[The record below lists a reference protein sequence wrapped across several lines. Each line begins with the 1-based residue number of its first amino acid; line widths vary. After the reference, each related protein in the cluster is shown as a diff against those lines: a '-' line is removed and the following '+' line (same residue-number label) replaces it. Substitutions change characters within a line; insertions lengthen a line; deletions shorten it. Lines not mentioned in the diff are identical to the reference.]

1 MFGPQKRV
9 GAENSIAADHQGK
22 RDSLK
27 ELAEL
32 KPRAKVRVPS
42 GGAVDRHQNT
52 WDRNAPIA
60 SVSYPTSGPGAIT
73 HSATR
78 FLAASSG
85 PGFRSPN
92 RDLPRHATLVACR
105 NRNEK
110 SRSGNSATT
119 SPGSSGRLP
128 RARVCG

>member
-60 SVSYPTSGPGAIT
+60 SVSYQTQAQAHDYPLGHP
-73 HSATR
+73 
-78 FLAASSG
+78 ASWLRLQDH
-85 PGFRSPN
+85 GFAPQIGTFH
-92 RDLPRHATLVACR
+92 DML
-105 NRNEK
+105 
-110 SRSGNSATT
+110 
-119 SPGSSGRLP
+119 RL
-128 RARVCG
+128 